1 MMGLRLV
8 QKLRRRLFVYS
19 IFFLIVIFH
28 FEETVNFFAFFGTN
42 PCVEP

>member
-1 MMGLRLV
+1 MMGLRLT

-19 IFFLIVIFH
+19 IFLKEIFH